1 LRCSL
6 GSASVRIAAIVLVLA
21 GGVAAAVATDGD
33 RPVGCPWPATLWAA
47 SEKAAAGTTWRFRV
61 LEFRDGLARYRA
73 IDAWFAAPKITEE
86 ERRWFVSEP
95 IEAVPNYLSV
105 VSRRTPW
112 SQLQSLCRALD
123 GGGIDLFQETAG
135 SLCDRGGRGG
145 DVRTTVPYAGTLYG
159 VLARPR
165 PDDER
170 CAPDKNAA
178 RRRPGSR
185 STVFSLKPDGN
196 PRDDDPQSAAARS
209 VIDTWRRYLDEER
222 DDGSGPAGL
231 AALPAAGAMID
242 RLMTLTAGNV
252 PFGLRSDLHLA
263 VAVGAPRGYVVAL
276 ALEVLERPHSRR
288 DLLSA
293 LLLLGDRPAPEA
305 TEDLVS
311 LVRRSD
317 DDEVVAR
324 SLRALLG
331 ADAAAAR
338 MEALNLLRDPT
349 DVSIAALG
357 VFAVT
362 EVGFDSGLE
371 TLDLEDH
378 DAVCEAA
385 VVVVNRLASTA
396 SDSDLRR
403 AAAELIQ
410 RQAAG
415 AKREK

>member
-1 LRCSL
+1 M
-6 GSASVRIAAIVLVLA
+6 VLVLA
-21 GGVAAAVATDGD
+21 GGIAVPVAGDED
-33 RPVGCPWPATLWAA
+33 RPVDCPWPATLWAA
-47 SEKAAAGTTWRFRV
+47 TENAVAGRTWSFRY
-61 LEFRDGLARYRA
+61 LEFRDGVARYRA
-73 IDAWFAAPKITEE
+73 IDAWFAAPKISEE
-86 ERRWFVSEP
+86 DARWFVTEP
-95 IEAVPNYLSV
+95 VEPLPSFLSV

-112 SQLQSLCRALD
+112 SGLGSLCRALD

-135 SLCDRGGRGG
+135 TLCERGGRGG
-145 DVRTTVPYAGTLYG
+145 DVRTIVPYDGTLYG

-165 PDDER
+165 PGDER
-170 CAPDKNAA
+170 CAPDKSGA

-196 PRDDDPQSAAARS
+196 PREDDSQSAAARS
-209 VIDTWRRYLDEER
+209 VIEPWRRYLDEEG
-222 DDGSGPAGL
+222 DDGSGPEGL
-231 AALPAAGAMID
+231 AALPVAASMID
-242 RLMTLTAGNV
+242 RLMMLTAGNV

-276 ALEVLERPHSRR
+276 AVEVLERPLSHRE
-288 DLLSA
+288 LLAA

-305 TEDLVS
+305 TEDLIA

-317 DDEVVAR
+317 DDRVVAL
-324 SLRALLG
+324 SLRALLR
-331 ADAAAAR
+331 ADATAAR
-338 MEALNLLRDPT
+338 MEALNLLSDPT
-349 DVSIAALG
+349 DVPTAALG

-371 TLDLEDH
+371 ALDLEDH

-385 VVVVNRLASTA
+385 VVVVNRLASMA
-396 SDSDLRR
+396 ADSDLRR

-415 AKREK
+415 TEREE